1 VRCLRFSSLLL
12 LGVLSLPAQDLKEF
26 EKKIT
31 EFTLPNGLHFIL
43 LERHETPVVS
53 FHTFVNVGSTDDPT
67 GQTGMAR
74 MMERVAFSGTEGI
87 GTNNW
92 AGEKKALDAAE
103 EAWDR
108 VEAEANKGV
117 KADAGRLDMLRSQA
131 RMAIELSQRA
141 NAAAEYG
148 RILEEN
154 GATGRSAVANFDST
168 IYTCALPSNRIEL
181 WFLMESQRLL
191 HPAFRDFY
199 KQREVLLEEYHKQY
213 EVNPESMVVGE
224 LLAAAFKVHPYRNP
238 ITGWPGDIQ
247 NLRRNAAKAFFDRY
261 YTPGNITIAIV
272 GDLNPAE
279 AKKMAER
286 YFGPMEAK
294 PPAPVLHAEE
304 PVQDGPKAVVVEAGG
319 QLLLAVGYKRP
330 SQYDKDDAAFDVI
343 QFLLSRGAT
352 GLLHREMVQEKHLAL
367 QVQVGATFPSGRYPN
382 LLIFLII
389 PAPGRSVEE
398 NQRGL
403 DDFLARFKNLN
414 FDGQALTRVK
424 AQARTAFFRKLASN
438 DAMAGMLAVHHAQYG
453 DWRKLFT
460 AFDDLD
466 KVTGEGIQRAAA
478 KYLVATGR
486 TTAYTVPQG
495 RSNQPPPAPRTPPAA
510 ERKTGGLQ

>member
-1 VRCLRFSSLLL
+1 MRCLRFSPLLL
-12 LGVLSLPAQDLKEF
+12 LGALSLPAQDLKEF

-43 LERHETPVVS
+43 LERHEAPVVS
-53 FHTFVNVGSTDDPT
+53 FHTFVNAGSADDPA

-74 MMERVAFSGTEGI
+74 MMERVAFSGTESI

-92 AGEKKALDAAE
+92 AGERKSLEAAE
-103 EAWDR
+103 DAWDR
-108 VEAEANKGV
+108 VEAEANKGA
-117 KADAGRLDMLRSQA
+117 KADSGRLDMLRSQA

-141 NAAAEYG
+141 STGTEFG

-154 GATGRSAVANFDST
+154 GATGRSAMAAFDST
-168 IYTCALPSNRIEL
+168 SYTCALPSNRIEL

-191 HPAFRDFY
+191 HPALRDFY
-199 KQREVLLEEYHKQY
+199 KQREILLEEYRKQY
-213 EVNPESMVVGE
+213 EADPQSMVIGE

-238 ITGWPGDIQ
+238 VGGWAGDIR

-294 PPAPVLHAEE
+294 PLAPVVHAEE
-304 PVQDGPKAVVVEAGG
+304 PVQDGPKTVVVEAPG
-319 QLLLAVGYKRP
+319 QPLLAVGYKRP
-330 SQYDKDDAAFDVI
+330 SEYDKDDATFDVL
-343 QFLLSRGAT
+343 QFLLAHGSA
-352 GLLHREMVQEKHLAL
+352 GLLNREMVQEKHLAL
-367 QVQVGATFPSGRYPN
+367 QLQVGATFPSGRYSN
-382 LLIFLII
+382 LMVFLIV
-389 PAPGRSVEE
+389 PAQGRSVEE

-403 DDFLARFKNLN
+403 DDFLARFKTLTL
-414 FDGQALTRVK
+414 DGKVLTGVK
-424 AQARTAFFRKLASN
+424 AQARAEFYRKLASN
-438 DAMAGMLAVHHAQYG
+438 DGMANMLAVHHAQFG

-495 RSNQPPPAPRTPPAA
+495 HSNLPLPAPRTPPA
-510 ERKTGGLQ
+510 ERKTGGVQ

>member
-1 VRCLRFSSLLL
+1 MRCLPFSSLLL

-53 FHTFVNVGSTDDPT
+53 FHTYVNAGSTDDPA
-67 GQTGMAR
+67 GQSGMAR
-74 MMERVAFSGTEGI
+74 MMERVAFSGTESI
-87 GTNNW
+87 GTSNW
-92 AGEKKALDAAE
+92 AAEKKALEAAE

-108 VEAEANKGV
+108 VEAEANKGAT
-117 KADAGRLDMLRSQA
+117 ADSGRLDMLRSQA
-131 RMAIELSQRA
+131 RMAIELSQRG
-141 NAAAEYG
+141 NASAEYG

-154 GATGRSAVANFDST
+154 GATGRSALANFDST
-168 IYTCALPSNRIEL
+168 TYTCSLPSNRIEL

-191 HPAFRDFY
+191 HPALRDFY
-199 KQREVLLEEYHKQY
+199 RQREILLEEYRKQQ
-213 EVNPESMVVGE
+213 EASPQAMVVGE

-261 YTPGNITIAIV
+261 YTPGNITIAMV

-279 AKKMAER
+279 AKKMAEH

-294 PPAPVLHAEE
+294 PAPPVVHAEE
-304 PVQDGPKAVVVEAGG
+304 PVQDGPKTVVVEAGG

-330 SQYDKDDAAFDVI
+330 SQYDKDDAIFDVI
-343 QFLLSRGAT
+343 QFLLSHGDT
-352 GLLHREMVQEKHLAL
+352 GLLGRDLVQEKHLAL

-382 LLIFLII
+382 LIVFLII
-389 PAPGRSVEE
+389 PAQGRSVEE

-403 DDFLARFKNLN
+403 DDFLARFKNLS

-424 AQARTAFFRKLASN
+424 AQARAAFFKRLASN
-438 DAMAGMLAVHHAQYG
+438 DAMAGMLAVHYAQYG

-460 AFDDLD
+460 AFEELD
-466 KVTGEGIQRAAA
+466 KVTSEGIQRAAA

-486 TTAYTVPQG
+486 TTAYTVPHG
-495 RSNQPPPAPRTPPAA
+495 RSNQPPPA

>member
-1 VRCLRFSSLLL
+1 LPFSSLLL
-12 LGVLSLPAQDLKEF
+12 LGVLTLPAQDLKEF

-53 FHTFVNVGSTDDPT
+53 FHTYVNAGSTDDPA

-74 MMERVAFSGTEGI
+74 MMERVAFSGTESI
-87 GTNNW
+87 GTSNW
-92 AGEKKALDAAE
+92 AGEKKTLEATE

-108 VEAEANKGV
+108 VEAETNKGA
-117 KADAGRLDMLRSQA
+117 KADPGRLDMLRSQA

-141 NAAAEYG
+141 NASAEYG

-154 GATGRSAVANFDST
+154 GAKGRSALANFDST
-168 IYTCALPSNRIEL
+168 TYTCSLPSNRIEL

-199 KQREVLLEEYHKQY
+199 KQREMLLEEYRKQH
-213 EVNPESMVVGE
+213 EAPQSMVVGE

-238 ITGWPGDIQ
+238 VTGWPGDIQ
-247 NLRRNAAKAFFDRY
+247 NLRRTTAKAFFDRY
-261 YTPGNITIAIV
+261 YTPGNITIAIA

-294 PPAPVLHAEE
+294 PAPPVVHAEE
-304 PVQDGPKAVVVEAGG
+304 PVQDGPKTVVVEAAGP
-319 QLLLAVGYKRP
+319 LLLAVGYKRP
-330 SQYDKDDAAFDVI
+330 SQYDKDDAIFDVI
-343 QFLLSRGAT
+343 QFLLSHGDT
-352 GLLHREMVQEKHLAL
+352 GLLGRDLVQEKHLAS

-382 LLIFLII
+382 LMVFLII
-389 PAPGRSVEE
+389 PAQGRSVEE

-414 FDGQALTRVK
+414 FDAQMLARVK
-424 AQARTAFFRKLASN
+424 AQARAAFFKRLASN

-460 AFDDLD
+460 AFEDLD
-466 KVTGEGIQRAAA
+466 KVTSDGIQRAAA
-478 KYLVATGR
+478 TYLVATGR

-495 RSNQPPPAPRTPPAA
+495 RSNQPPPAPRTPPA